1 MPDKKTSKSC
11 FVIAPIGEPGSETRL
26 RSDDLLEL
34 VIVPV
39 TKELGYSAR
48 RADQMTE
55 PGLITRQVVK
65 AIMESHLVLAD
76 LSDRNA
82 NVFYEL
88 SLRHAIGKPV
98 VHLIQESDDIPF
110 DVRDFRTVRYNIH
123 KWASLDLTKNELR
136 EHIRATEEL
145 DYAPVSPISAAV
157 DLAEALTSKPPQD
170 EKGYAPLLE
179 RIMDELSLARRS
191 LIRVERVI
199 GSESAPLV
207 SYPSTSGEAED
218 MVMEA
223 LARRLSPHERKVVEL
238 LYGLEDGQPLSL
250 DRVAMEFNMTSRH
263 IARVRRA
270 ALTKLADLG
279 VFTVF
284 TAALARSSPPFSEGL
299 ARLFEAIKRSGGP
312 VTTEGGL
319 KIG

>member
-26 RSDDLLEL
+26 RSNDLLEN
-34 VIVPV
+34 VIIPV
-39 TKELGYSAR
+39 TEELGYSAR

-88 SLRHAIGKPV
+88 SLRHAVGKPV

-110 DVRDFRTVRYNIH
+110 DVQDFRTVRYNIH

-136 EHIRATEEL
+136 EHIRATEEP

-157 DLAEALTSKPPQD
+157 NLAEALTSRAPQD

-179 RIMDELSLARRS
+179 RIMDELSLTRRS
-191 LIRVERVI
+191 LTRVERVI
-199 GSESAPLV
+199 GTDSGPFS
-207 SYPSTSGEAED
+207 SYP
-218 MVMEA
+218 
-223 LARRLSPHERKVVEL
+223 RLSDVAQERIMDALSILSPRQRKVIEL
-238 LYGLEDGQPLSL
+238 LYGLEDGRTRTLSE
-250 DRVAMEFNMTSRH
+250 VAREFG
-263 IARVRRA
+263 VRPSSVAVESRA
-270 ALTKLADLG
+270 AIATLRQAG
-279 VFTVF
+279 SHIE
-284 TAALARSSPPFSEGL
+284 LARANLLSDGPQSHGLRSLLRQIAADADQLPPPSE
-299 ARLFEAIKRSGGP
+299 
-312 VTTEGGL
+312 
-319 KIG
+319 